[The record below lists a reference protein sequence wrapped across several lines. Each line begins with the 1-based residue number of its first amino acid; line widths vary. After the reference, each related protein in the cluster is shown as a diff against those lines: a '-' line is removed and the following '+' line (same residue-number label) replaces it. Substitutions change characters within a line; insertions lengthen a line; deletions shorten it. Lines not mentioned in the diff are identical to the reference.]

1 LTKAPRTIVALLVVT
16 LALPAYAQVTDE
28 DIERARDE
36 VNAVLA
42 DSEAL
47 GIQVQEAWARQ
58 FALEKEISDLE
69 SSIELAHVKIAET
82 EARLEEVAVE
92 MYMGSARSASIRV
105 LFSAQTEGY
114 GAGVE
119 YLREISGADQ
129 DVVAQLRAFRS
140 ELDRQTGRMV
150 EASAEQERVTADL
163 EIMAEEL
170 QGELAEAQQVY
181 DRLVA
186 EQEAEEEIRRQ
197 AEEEAR
203 RQAEEAARN
212 ATTTTTAGRGGS
224 GGRVTTTTV
233 GGNNAGTTTT
243 VGGNDTGTTTPA
255 PPPPPSGGTCPVGG
269 AVSFTDS
276 YGAPR
281 SGGRVHRGVDMIAA
295 RGTPIVAVY
304 SGTITRMSTSA
315 LGGISVWLRAEN
327 GDQFYYAHL
336 DGYGDISTGQS
347 VSEGF
352 VLGYNG
358 STGNAPAWLPHL
370 HFEWHPGGGSAVN
383 PYQLVRSLC

>member
-28 DIERARDE
+28 DIGRARDE

-47 GIQVQEAWARQ
+47 GVQVQEAWARQ

-69 SSIELAHVKIAET
+69 SSIELAHMKIAET

-129 DVVAQLRAFRS
+129 NVVAQLRAFRS

-212 ATTTTTAGRGGS
+212 ATTTTAGRGGS

>member
-1 LTKAPRTIVALLVVT
+1 MTKAPRTFVALLVVT

-28 DIERARDE
+28 DIESARDE

-92 MYMGSARSASIRV
+92 MYMGSARSASILV

-186 EQEAEEEIRRQ
+186 EQEAEEAARRQ
-197 AEEEAR
+197 AEAEAR

-212 ATTTTTAGRGGS
+212 ATTTTAGRGGS

-233 GGNNAGTTTT
+233 GGNNPGTTTT
-243 VGGNDTGTTTPA
+243 VGGNNPGTTTPA
-255 PPPPPSGGTCPVGG
+255 PPPPPGGGTCPVGG

-295 RGTPIVAVY
+295 RGTPIVAIY
-304 SGTITRMSTSA
+304 SGTITAMSTSA
-315 LGGISVWLRAEN
+315 LGGISLWLRAEN

-347 VSEGF
+347 VSQGF

-358 STGNAPAWLPHL
+358 STGNAPDWLPHL

>member
-1 LTKAPRTIVALLVVT
+1 MTKAPRTFVALLVVT

-28 DIERARDE
+28 DIESARDE

-92 MYMGSARSASIRV
+92 MYMGSTRSASIRV

-212 ATTTTTAGRGGS
+212 ATTTTAGRGGS

-281 SGGRVHRGVDMIAA
+281 SGGRVHR
-295 RGTPIVAVY
+295 
-304 SGTITRMSTSA
+304 
-315 LGGISVWLRAEN
+315 W
-327 GDQFYYAHL
+327 
-336 DGYGDISTGQS
+336 
-347 VSEGF
+347 
-352 VLGYNG
+352 
-358 STGNAPAWLPHL
+358 
-370 HFEWHPGGGSAVN
+370 
-383 PYQLVRSLC
+383 

>member
-16 LALPAYAQVTDE
+16 LALPAYAQVTEE

-92 MYMGSARSASIRV
+92 MYMGSARSASILV

-212 ATTTTTAGRGGS
+212 ATTTTAGRGGS

>member
-212 ATTTTTAGRGGS
+212 ATTTTAGRGGS